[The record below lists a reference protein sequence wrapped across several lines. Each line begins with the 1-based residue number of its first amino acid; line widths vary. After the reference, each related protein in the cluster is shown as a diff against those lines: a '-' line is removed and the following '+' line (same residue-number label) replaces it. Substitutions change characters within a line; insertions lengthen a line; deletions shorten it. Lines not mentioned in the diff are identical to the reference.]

1 MMYEIK
7 FILLYTGYNL
17 FRYENGVRF
26 WTLLFDLY
34 SYLIRSDYFMCPEN
48 KVFVNKMMGYEKE
61 VLKMIEN
68 RLSFPVVLS
77 NVSPAAVNIST
88 QNFNQQSAKI
98 EIEVT
103 VA

>member
-1 MMYEIK
+1 
-7 FILLYTGYNL
+7 
-17 FRYENGVRF
+17 
-26 WTLLFDLY
+26 
-34 SYLIRSDYFMCPEN
+34 
-48 KVFVNKMMGYEKE
+48 MMGYKKE

-68 RLSFPVVLS
+68 RLSFHPVVLS
-77 NVSPAAVNIST
+77 NVSRAAVNIST